1 VFTKDRSRLGTKRA
15 ALLTEVGMHLR
26 IKLRQDGN
34 AKFIQYEDFETELA
48 QRVL

>member
-26 IKLRQDGN
+26 IKLQQDGN
-34 AKFIQYEDFETELA
+34 AKFLTYDDFEAGLG
-48 QRVL
+48 